1 VTVQRHDFRRVVFG
15 EGSID
20 RLALDIGEAGYC
32 SVFIV
37 TTRGRAKLAEKITA
51 PLGNSLAGV
60 FSDAVE
66 HTLVETT
73 NRAEAEIKR
82 AEADAIVAIGGGSAI
97 GLGKALVLRT
107 GLPLVAVPT
116 TYSGSEMTSI
126 YGETDATGKKTG
138 KDARVAPKLIIYDP
152 NLTLDLPADV
162 SAASGVNALAH
173 SIESLYAPNATT
185 ASDERAEQSIR
196 LLASSLPRIVVNPSN
211 SAARNDA
218 LQGAQLAGEALSAT
232 AMGLHH
238 RICHV
243 LGGSFR
249 MPHAKTHAVILR
261 YVVAYN
267 FDSSRQAMTRIARA
281 MGCRNAIAGI
291 EDLCGKLPIPRNL
304 AEIGLHEDQ
313 VDAAAA
319 EIAAGSYPNPR
330 PVTANSVAALLQAAW
345 QGSSPLG
352 VRQ

>member
-1 VTVQRHDFRRVVFG
+1 MTVPRHDFRRVVFG
-15 EGSID
+15 EGSIG
-20 RLALDIGEAGYC
+20 RLALDVGEAGY
-32 SVFIV
+32 SRVFVV
-37 TTRGRAKLAEKITA
+37 TTRGRAEMVEKIA
-51 PLGNSLAGV
+51 ASLGKSLADT

-73 NRAEAEIKR
+73 DRAETELER
-82 AEADAIVAIGGGSAI
+82 VGADSIVAIGGGSAI

-152 NLTLDLPADV
+152 NLTLDLPIDV

-173 SIESLYAPNATT
+173 SVESLYAPNATT
-185 ASDERAEQSIR
+185 TSDERAEQSIR
-196 LLASSLPRIVVNPSN
+196 LLASSLPRIVASPSN

-218 LQGAQLAGEALSAT
+218 LQGAQLAGEVLGAT

-238 RICHV
+238 SICHV

-267 FDSSRQAMTRIARA
+267 FDSARQAMTRFARA

-291 EDLCGKLPIPRNL
+291 EDLCMKLPIPRNL
-304 AEIGLHEDQ
+304 AEIGLREDQ
-313 VDAAAA
+313 LDAAAA

-330 PVTANSVAALLQAAW
+330 PVTATSVAALLHAAW